1 VLPVLRVPCPGG
13 VHWTLVSGQVSS
25 ERVRLPCPLPVPVR
39 SFLPR
44 LQRPN
49 CRLIR
54 QFRSARPPGSFAI
67 VLRPE

>member
-1 VLPVLRVPCPGG
+1 VLRVPCPGG
-13 VHWTLVSGQVSS
+13 VHWTLLSERVSF

-44 LQRPN
+44 LQSRD